1 MKITKIA
8 FARILQGR
16 SEPLMNGGE
25 VWGGVVQLKNFR
37 IDSNNFQ
44 QNTTQYLV

>member
-25 VWGGVVQLKNFR
+25 VWGGGCAVEKFPNRLE
-37 IDSNNFQ
+37 
-44 QNTTQYLV
+44 